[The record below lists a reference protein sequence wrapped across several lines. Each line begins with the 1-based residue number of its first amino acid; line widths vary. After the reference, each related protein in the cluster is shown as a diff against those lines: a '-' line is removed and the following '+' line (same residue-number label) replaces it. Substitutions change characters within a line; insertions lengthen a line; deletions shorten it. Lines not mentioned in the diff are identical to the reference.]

1 MIYEPIWGAI
11 IAWYLFLAGLGGGA
25 FATAVFVRY
34 RHPDCKRL
42 MRVGRLIAPIVVII
56 GLCLLMFDA
65 AAGFAHPLRFAL
77 LLTNFGSVMTWGVVF
92 LAVFVV
98 VALIVLV
105 LDLMKREVPMWLDCV
120 GLVMGLCVAI
130 YTGCLLGVCQGFP
143 LWNSALLPIL
153 FLVSAVSTGMA
164 AVLLVGVFYAPDE
177 FNEVVVMKK
186 FHFWLPV
193 IEFVLVAALLFITA
207 FNPSPAGWESVMSLV
222 AGNWAVAFWLLFVIV
237 GLGVKGGIE
246 KANLFMMPAL
256 IIMAVAI
263 AIYTLT
269 MPGAVE
275 GALYYL
281 TPDFSKFSPELVIGA
296 LGQMFYSLSLA
307 MGIMIT
313 YGSYMRKQDS
323 LTSSVVRIG
332 GFDLGVSFIAGLLI
346 VSAAF
351 VAMGSG
357 DAVAAKAG
365 PSLMFVTL
373 PTVFVDM
380 GGMATFIGF
389 LFFLLVLFAALT
401 SAISLVETLVSIVHD
416 GLQCTRAKAL
426 GIVIAFVV
434 IAGAIINAGYNGL
447 SVIEPLGAGSSIL
460 DFADFISNSVLMP
473 IVALLTC
480 VFVGWIVKPKT
491 IIDEVRISS
500 KFSAAGAWTI
510 MIKYIAPVLVIII
523 LVAYVAAQ
531 FGFFSM

>member
-1 MIYEPIWGAI
+1 MASTHAHARS
-11 IAWYLFLAGLGGGA
+11 AWSGKWAFILAAAASAVGLGNMWRFPYLAAKYGGGTFLITYLVLVFTFGVSLLLLETALGRKTGQSAIGA
-25 FATAVFVRY
+25 FKQFGKKYAFIGILASTVPFIITPY
-34 RHPDCKRL
+34 YC
-42 MRVGRLIAPIVVII
+42 II
-56 GLCLLMFDA
+56 GGWVTKYTA
-65 AAGFAHPLRFAL
+65 AYLVNGPEAL
-77 LLTNFGSVMTWGVVF
+77 ADGGDFF
-92 LAVFVV
+92 
-98 VALIVLV
+98 
-105 LDLMKREVPMWLDCV
+105 
-120 GLVMGLCVAI
+120 
-130 YTGCLLGVCQGFP
+130 TG
-143 LWNSALLPIL
+143 
-153 FLVSAVSTGMA
+153 
-164 AVLLVGVFYAPDE
+164 
-177 FNEVVVMKK
+177 
-186 FHFWLPV
+186 
-193 IEFVLVAALLFITA
+193 FITSNA
-207 FNPSPAGWESVMSLV
+207 ESYIWMLV
-222 AGNWAVAFWLLFVIV
+222 FMAIVFVIV

-313 YGSYMRKQDS
+313 YGSYLDKKSS
-323 LTSSVVRIG
+323 LTQSVARIG
-332 GFDLGVSFIAGLLI
+332 GFDIGVSFLAGLMI
-346 VSAAF
+346 VPAAF

-357 DAVAAKAG
+357 EAVAANSG
-365 PSLMFVTL
+365 PSLMFVIL
-373 PTVFVDM
+373 PTVFADM
-380 GGMATFIGF
+380 GGAATVVGF

-447 SVIEPLGAGSSIL
+447 SFIEPLGAGSSIL

>member
-1 MIYEPIWGAI
+1 MASTHAHARS
-11 IAWYLFLAGLGGGA
+11 AWSGKWAFILAAAASAVGLGNMWRFPYLAAKYGGGTFLLTYLVLVFTFGVSLLLLETALGRKTGQSAIGA
-25 FATAVFVRY
+25 FKQFGKKYAFIGILASTVPFIITPY
-34 RHPDCKRL
+34 YC
-42 MRVGRLIAPIVVII
+42 II
-56 GLCLLMFDA
+56 GGWVTKYTA
-65 AAGFAHPLRFAL
+65 AYLVNGPEAL
-77 LLTNFGSVMTWGVVF
+77 ADGGDFF
-92 LAVFVV
+92 
-98 VALIVLV
+98 
-105 LDLMKREVPMWLDCV
+105 
-120 GLVMGLCVAI
+120 
-130 YTGCLLGVCQGFP
+130 TG
-143 LWNSALLPIL
+143 
-153 FLVSAVSTGMA
+153 
-164 AVLLVGVFYAPDE
+164 
-177 FNEVVVMKK
+177 
-186 FHFWLPV
+186 
-193 IEFVLVAALLFITA
+193 FITSNA
-207 FNPSPAGWESVMSLV
+207 ESYIWMLV
-222 AGNWAVAFWLLFVIV
+222 FMAIVFVIV

-380 GGMATFIGF
+380 GGMATIIGF

-447 SVIEPLGAGSSIL
+447 SFIEPLGAGSSIL

-491 IIDEVRISS
+491 IIDEVRV
-500 KFSAAGAWTI
+500 SAPFKAAPAWTI